1 MSDLDTRL
9 GMAMS
14 AAHMAVWDSVLA
26 DGSVAGSTVYWSA
39 DGATLLGL
47 PEIKLEQPFSAFLQF
62 VHPADRDELFHRMQD
77 AADRCTPYELEYR
90 VQWPNGSMHWLA
102 AKACAQCDAHG
113 RAVRT
118 LGVVWDVTQAK
129 LRELEA
135 AAQREL
141 AEVTLASIGDGV
153 ATTDAQ
159 GNTRFINRVA
169 EQLTGWSRELAVGK
183 PIEQT
188 LKLAYEP
195 PVPGVAPLAQS
206 QVREPAGKDEHAAR
220 RCLRLR
226 QSIGVSNGAQLITRD
241 GRHIPIEDSASP
253 IWSESGEMLGAVLVF
268 RDVSHERKLTQ
279 QLSWYASHDPLT
291 GLINR
296 REFEQQIAAALH
308 TAKHDGHSHALL
320 YIDLDQFKIVN
331 DTCGHSAGDVLLQLL
346 AKMLQAQLRDSD
358 VLARLGGDELGV
370 LLPHCPP
377 DQAML
382 VADQLR
388 QSIKNFR
395 FVWDSRSFDI
405 GASIGLVEVTHDS
418 KSMTELLMAADQACY
433 LAKEH
438 GRNRVHL
445 YMESDLKL
453 AQRQGEMQWVSR
465 LNDAFEH
472 DAFRL
477 YALPIVPLAAAPGG
491 QPDQRRQAGEAAH
504 DEVLIRIQNDEGE
517 LIPPGAFI
525 PAAER
530 YDLMVAIDRW
540 VIRAVCRY
548 IHGRRVAGHR
558 AEALY
563 SVNLSGSSLND
574 EGLHDYILEQFSEF
588 GIDPAA
594 ICFEITE
601 TAVIANLPQA
611 QAFMA
616 RLKTLGCRFSLDDF
630 GSGLSSFAY
639 LKALPVDYLKIDGM
653 FIRDIKQNT
662 INYALVKAINE
673 VGHVMG
679 MLTVAEYVEDEETL
693 ALVRRLGVDYAQGH
707 AVGTLRPLPAGAN

>member
-1 MSDLDTRL
+1 MTAAR
-9 GMAMS
+9 MAI
-14 AAHMAVWDSVLA
+14 WDSVLA
-26 DGSVAGSTVYWSA
+26 GGGVAGSMVHWSA

-47 PEIKLEQPFSAFLQF
+47 PESKLQQPFSDFLQF
-62 VHPADRDELFHRMQD
+62 VHPDDRDELFERMQD
-77 AADRCTPYELEYR
+77 AADHCADYELEYR
-90 VQWPNGSMHWLA
+90 VQWPDGSVHWLA
-102 AKACAQCDAHG
+102 AKARAQCDGQG

-118 LGVVWDVTQAK
+118 LGIVWDVTLHK
-129 LRELEA
+129 LRELDA

-159 GNTRFINRVA
+159 GNTRFLNRVA
-169 EQLTGWSRELAVGK
+169 EQLTGWTRELALGK

-195 PVPGVAPLAQS
+195 PPPGAPPPAHGQR
-206 QVREPAGKDEHAAR
+206 REPAGWDEHAAT

-241 GRHIPIEDSASP
+241 GRQIPIEDSASP

-279 QLSWYASHDPLT
+279 QLSWHASHDPLT

-346 AKMLQAQLRDSD
+346 AKMLQGQLRDSD

-477 YALPIVPLAAAPGG
+477 YALPIVPLDAAPG
-491 QPDQRRQAGEAAH
+491 QPPRDREAAH
-504 DEVLIRIQNDEGE
+504 DEVLIRIQKEGGE

-540 VIRAVCRY
+540 VIRAICHY
-548 IHGRRVAGHR
+548 IHGQRQHGLAQ
-558 AEALY
+558 Y

-574 EGLHDYILEQFSEF
+574 DGLHDYILQQFGEF

-611 QAFMA
+611 QTFMA
-616 RLKTLGCRFSLDDF
+616 RLKRLGCRFSLDDF

-653 FIRDIKQNT
+653 FIRDIKQNA

-679 MLTVAEYVEDEETL
+679 MRTVAEYVEDEETL
-693 ALVRRLGVDYAQGH
+693 GLVRRLGVDYAQGH
-707 AVGTLRPLPAGAN
+707 AVGTLRALPAGAI